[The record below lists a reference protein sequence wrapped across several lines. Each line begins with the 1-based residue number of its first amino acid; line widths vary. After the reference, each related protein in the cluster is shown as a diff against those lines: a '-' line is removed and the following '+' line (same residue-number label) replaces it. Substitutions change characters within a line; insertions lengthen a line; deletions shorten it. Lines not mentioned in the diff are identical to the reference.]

1 MLTQEEISEIDAGIA
16 SVPDPRAAAPYALG
30 VVQQRR
36 RWISDE
42 TLKDIAD
49 YLKMSTAEL
58 DAIATFYNRIYRSP
72 VGRHVILLCDSVSC
86 WIMGYESLLKYLLAK
101 LQVSSFG
108 ETTKDGMFTLLPSAC
123 LGACDHAPALMIDDQ
138 LFGDLTA
145 QSIDE
150 ILARFGNPGNF
161 ESQQESSLGSANL

>member
-1 MLTQEEISEIDAGIA
+1 MLTQEEISDIEAGIA
-16 SVPDPRAAAPYALG
+16 VVPDPRAAAPHALG

-72 VGRHVILLCDSVSC
+72 VGKHVILLCDSVSC
-86 WIMGYESLLKYLLAK
+86 WIMGYESLLSYLLTK
-101 LQVSSFG
+101 LGISSFG
-108 ETTKDGMFTLLPSAC
+108 QTSKDGVFTLLPSAC
-123 LGACDHAPALMIDDQ
+123 LGACDHAPALMIDDE
-138 LFGDLTA
+138 LFGDLTV
-145 QSIDE
+145 QRIDE
-150 ILARFGNPGNF
+150 ILARFGSD
-161 ESQQESSLGSANL
+161 ESQQNSSLGSAGL